1 MTAAS
6 SDDGARGAPG
16 LSRFVYGTTRL
27 GDSKIPV
34 ADRVAIARA
43 AMESGVWFHTSRQYG
58 DALEVL
64 RKAFDEDRARVP
76 RLIIKI
82 GNNDLAELRASIR
95 DNLDPLGVDHV
106 DVGQLCLG
114 GRYAEEFRSGGNCFR
129 DFMRLKDEGLVR
141 HFLMEVFPWTSKV
154 PLEAMKAGYTDGII
168 DGLIFYFN
176 PLQRFASNPLW
187 DFIREKAVP
196 FVAMRTVC
204 GAPVHTLRDV
214 PGAAWVP
221 YLQERSVEVAPVF
234 ERSGIS
240 DWTEFCMRFAF
251 SFSQVRATVGSTS
264 RRANLDAFL
273 SFGRP
278 KKLDP
283 LPQGILDELLRLQ
296 RRWADEVDSRAD
308 PWTM

>member
-1 MTAAS
+1 MTADSQHHRAQ
-6 SDDGARGAPG
+6 GALE
-16 LSRFVYGTTRL
+16 LSRYIYGTTRL

-34 ADRVAIARA
+34 PERVAIARL
-43 AMESGVWFHTSRQYG
+43 AMDSGVWFHTSRQYG

-64 RKAFDEDRARVP
+64 RKAFDEDRP
-76 RLIIKI
+76 RTPKLIVKI
-82 GNNDLAELRASIR
+82 GNNDLGELRASIR
-95 DNLDPLGVDHV
+95 DNISPLGLDHV

-114 GRYAEEFRSGGNCFR
+114 GRYAEEFRSGGSCFN
-129 DFMRLKDEGLVR
+129 DFRRLKDEGLVR

-154 PLEAMKAGYTDGII
+154 PFEAMKAGHTEGIV

-176 PLQRFASNPLW
+176 PLQRFVSNPLW
-187 DFIREKAVP
+187 DLIREKGIP

-221 YLQERSVEVAPVF
+221 YLQERSAEVAPIY

-240 DWTEFCMRFAF
+240 NWTEFCMRFAF
-251 SFSQVRATVGSTS
+251 SFAQVRATVGSTS
-264 RRANLDAFL
+264 RKANLDSFL
-273 SFGRP
+273 EIGRAE
-278 KKLDP
+278 KVDP
-283 LPQGILDELLRLQ
+283 LPQGIVDELLGLQ
-296 RRWADEVDSRAD
+296 RRWADQVDAHAD